1 MPEVIFNGADGRL
14 EGRYHH
20 ATERDAPLAVVLHP
34 HPLHGGTMN
43 NRIVYDIYHMF
54 VKRGFSVLRFNFR
67 GVGRS
72 QESFDHGQGELRDAA
87 AALDWMQLYN
97 PNAKGVWVA
106 GISFG
111 AWIGMQLL
119 MRRPE
124 IQGFISVALPA
135 NLYDFSFLAP
145 CPSSGLIVNGDR
157 DTLVTV
163 ESVEK
168 LVEKLKL
175 QRGLEMGMEILPG
188 ADHFFTGCLDRL
200 NETIESYLDMRLA
213 AIEEEMKAPTG
224 RRSAK
229 AKPASDSPDADDADA
244 EEADDDA
251 SESDAESNGEVVAK
265 AG

>member
-124 IQGFISVALPA
+124 IQGFISAALPA

-175 QRGLEMGMEILPG
+175 QRGLEMGLEIMPG
-188 ADHFFTGCLDRL
+188 ADHFFTGYLDRL
-200 NETIESYLDMRLA
+200 NEVIEDYLDMRLA
-213 AIEEEMKAPTG
+213 AIAEEAKAPTG
-224 RRSAK
+224 RKPAK
-229 AKPASDSPDADDADA
+229 AKPATDKAVADDA
-244 EEADDDA
+244 EEADDQAPAGED
-251 SESDAESNGEVVAK
+251 DAETEDEIVAK

>member
-124 IQGFISVALPA
+124 IQGFISAALPA

-200 NETIESYLDMRLA
+200 NETIETYLDMRLA
-213 AIEEEMKAPTG
+213 AIEEEAKAPTG
-224 RRSAK
+224 RKTAK
-229 AKPASDSPDADDADA
+229 AKPAADKPASDDADET
-244 EEADDDA
+244 EEATSAGDDA
-251 SESDAESNGEVVAK
+251 GSEDEVVAK

>member
-20 ATERDAPLAVVLHP
+20 ASERDAPLAVVLHP

-43 NRIVYDIYHMF
+43 NRIVYDMYHMF

-124 IQGFISVALPA
+124 IQGFISAALPS

-163 ESVEK
+163 ESAEK

-175 QRGLEMGMEILPG
+175 QRGLEIGLEIMPG

-200 NETIESYLDMRLA
+200 NEIVEDYLDMRLA
-213 AIEEEMKAPTG
+213 AIEEEAKATSG
-224 RRSAK
+224 RRSTR
-229 AKPASDSPDADDADA
+229 AKPA
-244 EEADDDA
+244 DDDEPA
-251 SESDAESNGEVVAK
+251 ADESSDDDDDSGENDNDNVVAK

>member
-1 MPEVIFNGADGRL
+1 
-14 EGRYHH
+14 
-20 ATERDAPLAVVLHP
+20 
-34 HPLHGGTMN
+34 
-43 NRIVYDIYHMF
+43 
-54 VKRGFSVLRFNFR
+54 
-67 GVGRS
+67 
-72 QESFDHGQGELRDAA
+72 
-87 AALDWMQLYN
+87 MQLYN

-175 QRGLEMGMEILPG
+175 QRGLDMGLEILPG

-200 NETIESYLDMRLA
+200 NEVIEDYLDMRLA
-213 AIEEEMKAPTG
+213 ALEEEAKAPTG

-229 AKPASDSPDADDADA
+229 AKPAPDASAPDDA
-244 EEADDDA
+244 EEEKAAEDTSADD
-251 SESDAESNGEVVAK
+251 EVVAK